1 MTRENILVQ
10 FPQLDHDNHVA
21 NICIEK
27 TVVNTE
33 KGIKLEDAFLNKKD
47 SLFLILNNFGMAAE
61 LTVKCG
67 DTYPNG
73 MLGDIKLQIPIGTSA
88 INLKDVER
96 CANYDK
102 SLDLDFSKEFEGT
115 VFAIA
120 KWGGV

>member
-1 MTRENILVQ
+1 MTRDKILVQ

-21 NICIEK
+21 NISIEK
-27 TVVNTE
+27 TVVDTE
-33 KGIKLEDAFLNKKD
+33 KGITLEDAFENKKD
-47 SLFLILNNFGMAAE
+47 SLFLVVTKLGELAE
-61 LTVKCG
+61 LTIKSG
-67 DTYPNG
+67 DTYPNF

-96 CANYDK
+96 YAKEDK
-102 SLDLDFSKEFEGT
+102 SLDLDFSKEFVGT